1 MYKHN
6 SQCKSFHLD
15 WRTGK
20 NFGVLLGNHCS
31 LLLQQQLCVS
41 GGVAVGKSDKHP
53 SYQETKDP
61 GIREEGE
68 HLGRK
73 SNRYAATYLR
83 SLRRRRFQLS
93 EKCQM
98 NNASGRLKSAK
109 SFTH

>member
-1 MYKHN
+1 LTGELEKTLVCCLETIAVCFCN
-6 SQCKSFHLD
+6 S
-15 WRTGK
+15 
-20 NFGVLLGNHCS
+20 NFVF
-31 LLLQQQLCVS
+31 Q